1 MNRYFWPILSLL
13 VAAGLQGNLPA
24 RLELLGAKPD
34 LILVVLVAYSLSA
47 GVEFGAFLGFV
58 AGLIHGSA
66 VGVGVGS
73 FIVTRTIVGL
83 LAGLATARLFSDSPI
98 VTAASTVALTLAC
111 ELMFLLANP
120 RPLMGSALVSIVGE
134 CVWNVLLALVFY
146 SFARRLRTR
155 RKIRLAIERAR
166 F

>member
-1 MNRYFWPILSLL
+1 MTKYLWPVLSLF
-13 VAAGLQGNLPA
+13 VAAGLQGNLPGRMELFGA
-24 RLELLGAKPD
+24 RPD

-47 GVEFGAFLGFV
+47 GVEFGSVLGFF

-66 VGVGVGS
+66 VGVGIGS
-73 FIVTRTIVGL
+73 FVVTRTIVGL

-98 VTAASTVALTLAC
+98 VTAASTAALTVVC

-120 RPLMGSALVSIVGE
+120 QPLMGSALMSIVGE
-134 CVWNVLLALVFY
+134 CIYNVLLALVVYWFMKQ
-146 SFARRLRTR
+146 FRVR
-155 RKIRLAIERAR
+155 RKIRMAVERAR